1 MSLPNLYTLAQHF
14 ALSPSQAQALAAC
27 AHTPPH
33 ADWPHRLWRNLA
45 VVAAL
50 LLGCGLIFWIAAQWP
65 EQTRSFKLQVLQA
78 SVLAPLVVAMWRPS
92 LRTAGLLLA
101 TLALGALL
109 AFIGQT
115 YQTGADAWQLFAV
128 WAVLAL
134 PWTVV
139 AAKDGLWALWLVIAA
154 TGLGFWCSVQLNLF
168 GIFSPGLAGLWPQLL
183 LWLPLWLLPGGL
195 PHLKVCAIAQPR
207 ISRAVGAGV
216 ALGAWAGFGVMSVL
230 QRDADWA
237 VFGLA
242 SVLVAAVVAAAWRKR
257 NILVL
262 GLGLMAANALWL
274 VAAGHYL
281 FSTLDWAGT
290 GAFSL
295 MTLVIAASVGA
306 SAHGLYRL
314 QKEGAV

>member
-33 ADWPHRLWRNLA
+33 ADWPHRLWRSLA

-78 SVLAPLVVAMWRPS
+78 SVLAPLVVAMWRPR

-139 AAKDGLWALWLVIAA
+139 AAKDGL
-154 TGLGFWCSVQLNLF
+154 
-168 GIFSPGLAGLWPQLL
+168 
-183 LWLPLWLLPGGL
+183 
-195 PHLKVCAIAQPR
+195 
-207 ISRAVGAGV
+207 
-216 ALGAWAGFGVMSVL
+216 
-230 QRDADWA
+230 
-237 VFGLA
+237 
-242 SVLVAAVVAAAWRKR
+242 
-257 NILVL
+257 
-262 GLGLMAANALWL
+262 
-274 VAAGHYL
+274 
-281 FSTLDWAGT
+281 
-290 GAFSL
+290 
-295 MTLVIAASVGA
+295 
-306 SAHGLYRL
+306 
-314 QKEGAV
+314 

>member
-14 ALSPSQAQALAAC
+14 ALSQSQAQALAPC
-27 AHTPPH
+27 AHTP
-33 ADWPHRLWRNLA
+33 PHRLWRNLA

-78 SVLAPLVVAMWRPS
+78 SVLAPLVVAMWRPR

-139 AAKDGLWALWLVIAA
+139 AAKDGLWARWRVIAA
-154 TGLGFWCSVQLNLF
+154 TGLGFGRACS
-168 GIFSPGLAGLWPQLL
+168 
-183 LWLPLWLLPGGL
+183 
-195 PHLKVCAIAQPR
+195 
-207 ISRAVGAGV
+207 
-216 ALGAWAGFGVMSVL
+216 
-230 QRDADWA
+230 
-237 VFGLA
+237 
-242 SVLVAAVVAAAWRKR
+242 
-257 NILVL
+257 
-262 GLGLMAANALWL
+262 
-274 VAAGHYL
+274 
-281 FSTLDWAGT
+281 
-290 GAFSL
+290 
-295 MTLVIAASVGA
+295 
-306 SAHGLYRL
+306 
-314 QKEGAV
+314 

>member
-33 ADWPHRLWRNLA
+33 ADWPHRLWRSLA

-78 SVLAPLVVAMWRPS
+78 SVLTPLVVAMWRPS

-134 PWTVV
+134 PWTIV
-139 AAKDGLWALWLVIAA
+139 AAKDGLWALWLVIAGA
-154 TGLGFWCSVQLNLF
+154 LADPGGKWSQTLMLAAGLTLFGALVFVYGLGVQV
-168 GIFSPGLAGLWPQLL
+168 PLWP
-183 LWLPLWLLPGGL
+183 
-195 PHLKVCAIAQPR
+195 V
-207 ISRAVGAGV
+207 
-216 ALGAWAGFGVMSVL
+216 
-230 QRDADWA
+230 
-237 VFGLA
+237 
-242 SVLVAAVVAAAWRKR
+242 
-257 NILVL
+257 
-262 GLGLMAANALWL
+262 
-274 VAAGHYL
+274 
-281 FSTLDWAGT
+281 
-290 GAFSL
+290 
-295 MTLVIAASVGA
+295 
-306 SAHGLYRL
+306 
-314 QKEGAV
+314 